1 MNEFRKI
8 RLEDINLRSVVRD
21 ILWHFWVIILA
32 AASAWML
39 TGTVSRIVYVPMY
52 TSTATFAVSTK
63 GNSNALSNLSLTKG
77 LTEVFS
83 TVFESDVLRSKVA
96 EAMGVPELEADI
108 AAEVIPETN
117 LLKVSVTAGTP
128 ERAFKTL
135 SHTIENYDSI
145 SNYLFENAILT
156 VIKEPNVPMAP
167 SNFLSAGRMKKEAAA
182 GGAVL
187 AIAILA
193 VISAKRETIQTKQ
206 TARHQ
211 LEGEMFGSISHDAK
225 NLVSGQNNGKKKVK
239 TAALITNPLVSY
251 HFQEDIQKLCS
262 RLDYYMKKRS
272 RQILLISSAAENEG
286 KSTVAANLVL
296 ALSLRNKKVLLVDCD
311 FRKPS
316 QQKIF
321 DIKREASSDFA
332 AYLEDPVKVRMDAT
346 LTERNGVTLAVN
358 QRSYEKT
365 QQLITTRQM
374 KQFLE
379 VQKEKFDY
387 IILDSPPMLVATDA
401 EALIRVA
408 EEAMLIVRQDWS
420 IIRDIN
426 DCIDIMRS
434 GSAHFIGYVLNNL
447 QDAALVKRKGS
458 FGRDNKN
465 SLGKSSAGKREK
477 NDPDREKKKGL
488 ML

>member
-8 RLEDINLRSVVRD
+8 RLEDINLRSVIRD
-21 ILWHFWVIILA
+21 VLWHFWVIILA

-39 TGTVSRIVYVPMY
+39 TGTVSKILYVPMY

-83 TVFESDVLRSKVA
+83 TVFESDVLKSKVA
-96 EAMGVPELEADI
+96 EAMETPALEADI
-108 AAEVIPETN
+108 TAEVIPETN

-135 SHTIENYDSI
+135 SYTLDNYDSI

-156 VIKEPNVPMAP
+156 VIKEPNVPMTP
-167 SNFLSAGRMKKEAAA
+167 SNVMSAGRLKKEAAA
-182 GGAVL
+182 GGAL
-187 AIAILA
+187 IAIAILA

-225 NLVSGQNNGKKKVK
+225 NLVPDQNKGNKKIK

-262 RLDYYMKKRS
+262 RLDYYMKKHN

-286 KSTVAANLVL
+286 KSTVAANLAL
-296 ALSLRNKKVLLVDCD
+296 ALTLRNKKVLLVDCD

-321 DIKREASSDFA
+321 DIKKDVSNEFA
-332 AYLEDPVKVRMDAT
+332 AYLEDPAKVGMEST
-346 LTERNGVTLAVN
+346 LAERNGVTLAVN
-358 QRSYEKT
+358 QNSHEKT

-374 KQFLE
+374 KRFLQ

-401 EALIRVA
+401 EALTRVA
-408 EEAMLIVRQDWS
+408 EETMLVVRQDWS

-447 QDAALVKRKGS
+447 QDSTLLKRKNS
-458 FGRDNKN
+458 FRRKE
-465 SLGKSSAGKREK
+465 GK
-477 NDPDREKKKGL
+477 
-488 ML
+488 

>member
-1 MNEFRKI
+1 MNEFGKI

-21 ILWHFWVIILA
+21 VVWHFWIIILA

-39 TGTVSRIVYVPMY
+39 TGSICRMIYVPSY

-83 TVFESDVLRSKVA
+83 TVFESDILKSKVA
-96 EAMGVPELEADI
+96 EAMEVSSLDADI
-108 AAEVIPETN
+108 TAEVIPETN

-128 ERAFKTL
+128 KRAFQTL
-135 SHTIENYDSI
+135 SLTIDNYDSI

-167 SNFLSAGRMKKEAAA
+167 SNALASGRLKKEAAA
-182 GGAVL
+182 AGAVL
-187 AIAILA
+187 AIILLA
-193 VISAKRETIQTKQ
+193 VLSARRETIQTRQ

-211 LEGEMFGSISHDAK
+211 LEGELFGSISHDAK
-225 NLVSGQNNGKKKVK
+225 NVIADQAKTENTSFKRMRKKKVK

-251 HFQEDIQKLCS
+251 HFQEDCQKLCS
-262 RLDYYMKKRS
+262 RLDYYMKKHE

-286 KSTVAANLVL
+286 KSTVAANL
-296 ALSLRNKKVLLVDCD
+296 ALSLTSRNKKVLLVDCD

-321 DIKREASSDFA
+321 GIKKEASMDFA
-332 AYLEDPVKVRMDAT
+332 AYLQDPARVSMESV
-346 LTERNGVTLAVN
+346 LIEQNGITLAVN
-358 QRSYEKT
+358 QTSYEKT
-365 QQLITTRQM
+365 QKLITTKQM
-374 KQFLE
+374 KAFLQT
-379 VQKEKFDY
+379 QKERFDY

-401 EALIRVA
+401 EALTRVA
-408 EEAMLIVRQDWS
+408 EEAMLVVRQDWS

-434 GSAHFIGYVLNNL
+434 GNAHFIGYVLNNM
-447 QDAALVKRKGS
+447 QETPMIRNQK
-458 FGRDNKN
+458 
-465 SLGKSSAGKREK
+465 
-477 NDPDREKKKGL
+477 
-488 ML
+488 

>member
-21 ILWHFWVIILA
+21 VLWHFWVVILA

-39 TGTVSRIVYVPMY
+39 TGAVNRIMYVPVY

-83 TVFESDVLRSKVA
+83 TVFESDVLKSKVA
-96 EAMGVPELEADI
+96 EAMEVTSLDADI
-108 AAEVIPETN
+108 TAEVIPETN
-117 LLKVSVTAGTP
+117 LLKVSVTAGTQ

-135 SHTIENYDSI
+135 SYTIENYDSI

-167 SNFLSAGRMKKEAAA
+167 SNSLSAGRMKKEAAA
-182 GGAVL
+182 GGALL

-225 NLVSGQNNGKKKVK
+225 NLTPDQSEGKKKIK

-262 RLDYYMKKRS
+262 RLDYYMKKRNK
-272 RQILLISSAAENEG
+272 QILLISSAAENEG
-286 KSTVAANLVL
+286 KSTVAANLAL
-296 ALSLRNKKVLLVDCD
+296 ALTFRNKKVLLVDCD

-321 DIKREASSDFA
+321 DIKKDESKDFA
-332 AYLEDPVKVRMDAT
+332 AYLEDPAKVSMDSV
-346 LTERNGVTLAVN
+346 LTERNGVILAVS
-358 QRSYEKT
+358 QTSYEKT
-365 QQLITTRQM
+365 QQLITTKQM
-374 KQFLE
+374 KRFL
-379 VQKEKFDY
+379 QIHKKQFDY
-387 IILDSPPMLVATDA
+387 IILDSPPMLAATDA
-401 EALIRVA
+401 EALTRVA
-408 EEAMLIVRQDWS
+408 EESMLVVRQDWS

-426 DCIDIMRS
+426 DCIDIMQS

-447 QDAALVKRKGS
+447 QDTELLKRK
-458 FGRDNKN
+458 
-465 SLGKSSAGKREK
+465 
-477 NDPDREKKKGL
+477 KG
-488 ML
+488 